1 MKQEMAL
8 DNVKEN
14 VGKNKIPFTSY
25 DVGWVIMCIG
35 MAIGSGIVFM
45 PLQMSVKGFWAT
57 AIALLITY
65 PIVYLLTKLYI
76 TSLSETQQTDYA
88 GTITQYLGRNWGA
101 FLSFLYF
108 FTILKGMLG
117 YAATI
122 TNDTSSYLQRFGV
135 TQHSLSDTL
144 WFPLVLLVAMVLV
157 ASRGERLLFKISG
170 PFIVFKLMV
179 IIVLGA
185 LMVPYWNINNV
196 SMTSPDSLID
206 LMRDVL
212 VSLPFALFSIVFIQ
226 VLNPM
231 NIAFRKIESDPKIA
245 TFRALRASRIAYI
258 ILVVSVLFFA
268 FSFMF
273 STTPEQAEMGISQ
286 NTSALAL
293 MAKIIPENTGGFIP
307 VLSVLLSISAILT
320 SFFGIY
326 LGFYDA
332 LSGIII
338 NIADRFIVRGK
349 KFNNFLPYLV
359 TLTAIILL
367 WGWVVADVSTMALL
381 QWTVGTFGL
390 VSCLIPCYLIWR
402 VPSLQKYKSPA
413 VIFVSLMGFMLV
425 VSPLFKLL
433 EK

>member
-1 MKQEMAL
+1 
-8 DNVKEN
+8 
-14 VGKNKIPFTSY
+14 
-25 DVGWVIMCIG
+25 
-35 MAIGSGIVFM
+35 
-45 PLQMSVKGFWAT
+45 
-57 AIALLITY
+57 
-65 PIVYLLTKLYI
+65 
-76 TSLSETQQTDYA
+76 
-88 GTITQYLGRNWGA
+88 QYLGRNWGA

-170 PFIVFKLMV
+170 PFIVFKLMI

-185 LMVPYWNINNV
+185 LMVPYWNMNNV
-196 SMTSPDSLID
+196 SMASPDSLID

-231 NIAFRKIESDPKIA
+231 NIAFRKIESDPKVA

-273 STTPEQAEMGISQ
+273 STTPEQAKMGISQ

-326 LGFYDA
+326 LGFYD
-332 LSGIII
+332 
-338 NIADRFIVRGK
+338 
-349 KFNNFLPYLV
+349 
-359 TLTAIILL
+359 
-367 WGWVVADVSTMALL
+367 
-381 QWTVGTFGL
+381 
-390 VSCLIPCYLIWR
+390 
-402 VPSLQKYKSPA
+402 
-413 VIFVSLMGFMLV
+413 
-425 VSPLFKLL
+425 
-433 EK
+433 